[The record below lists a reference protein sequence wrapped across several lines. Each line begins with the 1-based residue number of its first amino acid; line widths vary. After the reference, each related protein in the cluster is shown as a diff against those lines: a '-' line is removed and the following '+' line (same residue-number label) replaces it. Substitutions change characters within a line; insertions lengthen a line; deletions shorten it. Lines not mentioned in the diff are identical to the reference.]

1 MMLDNNLV
9 WPYFMGMATMTIKS
23 TYSLDPVTVQTIGDM
38 ARRLGVSKS
47 EALRRAVRMAAGR
60 DTDAIAAL
68 DELQHALGLSDG
80 DSRQWADRSRKE
92 RHASSAHRE
101 VARR

>member
-1 MMLDNNLV
+1 MLDSDTV
-9 WPYFMGMATMTIKS
+9 WPYFMAMATMTIKS
-23 TYSLDPVTVQTIGDM
+23 TYSLDPVTVQTIDAM

-60 DTDAIAAL
+60 NTDAIEAL
-68 DELQHALGLSDG
+68 DELQRALGLSDG
-80 DSRQWADRSRKE
+80 DSRQWTDRSRKE

-101 VARR
+101 AARR